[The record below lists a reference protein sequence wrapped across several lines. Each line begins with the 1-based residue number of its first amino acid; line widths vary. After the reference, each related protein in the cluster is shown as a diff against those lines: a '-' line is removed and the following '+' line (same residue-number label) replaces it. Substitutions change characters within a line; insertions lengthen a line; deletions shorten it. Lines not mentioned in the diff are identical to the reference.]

1 MVFKRKK
8 KTKTKETSQKE
19 VIKPT
24 EEKVKVYKKEVKKP
38 ERYDSVLETAEEVV
52 KLIPKVCTTAYACT
66 NAYTILQNALKKLHL
81 ANY

>member
-1 MVFKRKK
+1 MVFTRKK
-8 KTKTKETSQKE
+8 KTKIKEEPPKE
-19 VIKPT
+19 VVKPT

>member
-1 MVFKRKK
+1 MVFQRKK
-8 KTKTKETSQKE
+8 KTKPKQTTKKDT
-19 VIKPT
+19 
-24 EEKVKVYKKEVKKP
+24 VKVSEGEVKDYKKEVKKP

-66 NAYTILQNALKKLHL
+66 NAYTILQNALKKLRL

>member
-8 KTKTKETSQKE
+8 KTKTKEPAKKDTMTVASA
-19 VIKPT
+19 I
-24 EEKVKVYKKEVKKP
+24 EKVEKKEVKKP

-52 KLIPKVCTTAYACT
+52 KLIPKVCTTTYACT